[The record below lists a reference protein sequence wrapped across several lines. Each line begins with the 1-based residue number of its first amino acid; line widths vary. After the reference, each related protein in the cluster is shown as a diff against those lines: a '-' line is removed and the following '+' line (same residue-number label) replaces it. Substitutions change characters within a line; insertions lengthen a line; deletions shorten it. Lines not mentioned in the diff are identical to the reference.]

1 MRFTP
6 MALDKIREHQTKE
19 GFTFLY
25 ESVQSLVGGALESG
39 LTPEDVG
46 VVLSG
51 TVNRD
56 CKITS
61 VRFDADFYEFINTLA
76 RDMGQPLARLITAA
90 LEYEGEGA

>member
-61 VRFDADFYEFINTLA
+61 VRFDMDFYSYVKMLA
-76 RDMGQPLARLITAA
+76 DDMGQPLARLLTAA
-90 LEYEGEGA
+90 LEYEGQET